1 MIEQFESYLLD
12 EGKSSNTVKGY
23 IQSVNGFL
31 KWFGESKDVDFK
43 QLHRENVK
51 EYISFLKTIKQAK
64 PKTINTKLNALV
76 KFNEFLI
83 ESKVQTDKAITKRD
97 YVKVQQQYASL
108 AKVELKDVEK
118 FRQLVL
124 DSGNK
129 RNYAIV
135 TLLSYGGLR
144 ISEALN
150 LRINDFNLISR
161 ELIVQEGKGD
171 KTRTVF
177 INDKVKSAL
186 QGWLKERQSKDI
198 ENDYLFISNRNKPLD
213 RTTVNKLFKEHSE
226 RIGKAITPHDLRHF
240 FCSHAIKSGLSVH
253 EVANQAGHSNIHTTL
268 LYTNPSKDELI
279 NKMNQL

>member
-43 QLHRENVK
+43 QFHRENVK